1 MNYIYDLVLNYNKE
15 LYEFYEWNNTD
26 KLINIEKIPIIR
38 INNTSFNEIMSS
50 RIKIS
55 LVLLDKIKNKTYT
68 SNKIIKYSLLITN
81 LNRVIAL
88 KFDDQGMEIER
99 SSLLL
104 DEEDDILEDDYQEE
118 KIEYEIIE
126 KLEEDYFLT
135 RKEKSI
141 KKYLLKEINN
151 LYMNNNYEELNYL
164 YEELYNDDKS
174 IKERYNYLI
183 NSITNNYNSNYEKL
197 YNIIKLAN
205 KKELNTV

>member
-1 MNYIYDLVLNYNKE
+1 MNYIYDLILNYNKE

-68 SNKIIKYSLLITN
+68 RNKIIKYSLLITN

-88 KFDDQGMEIER
+88 KFDDQGIEIER

-104 DEEDDILEDDYQEE
+104 DEEEDVLEDDYQEE

>member
-68 SNKIIKYSLLITN
+68 RNKIIKYSLLITN

-88 KFDDQGMEIER
+88 KFDDQGIEIER

-104 DEEDDILEDDYQEE
+104 DEEEDVLEDDYQEE

>member
-1 MNYIYDLVLNYNKE
+1 MNYIYDLILNYNKE

-88 KFDDQGMEIER
+88 KFDDQGIEIER

-104 DEEDDILEDDYQEE
+104 DEEEDVLEDDYQEE

-174 IKERYNYLI
+174 IIERYNYLI